1 MANTSQCG
9 CKRSFLNIPQTLL
22 ISLLVPAMPLDTED
36 MGKPGPALTEPV
48 LRSERWKQTVK
59 PQIKKYDFRHYAN
72 EVV

>member
-1 MANTSQCG
+1 
-9 CKRSFLNIPQTLL
+9 
-22 ISLLVPAMPLDTED
+22 MPLDTED